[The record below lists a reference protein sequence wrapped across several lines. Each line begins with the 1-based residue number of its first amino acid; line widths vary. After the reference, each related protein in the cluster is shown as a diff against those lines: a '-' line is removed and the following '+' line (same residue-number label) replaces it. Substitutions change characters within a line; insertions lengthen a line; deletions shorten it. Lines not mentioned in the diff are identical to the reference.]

1 MKLKTR
7 RYKVI
12 RNGVVYANPV
22 YARSARAAI
31 KIMAPSK
38 VRFVVSKVSRAGGGE
53 HNGTKWTAY
62 EVSEL

>member
-1 MKLKTR
+1 MRLKTR

-22 YARSARAAI
+22 YARSPKAAI
-31 KIMAPSK
+31 TMMAPSK
-38 VRFVVSKVSRAGGGE
+38 VRFVVSKPSRAGGGE